1 MAQRAL
7 VAFRLKDGR
16 LEGQG
21 HHWAAKH
28 TRRPLMLHQTGL
40 TTERPLARA
49 LAPLQQ
55 QPRGSAPTGLRLHL
69 NLAFC
74 SSHLVYSGKDHSV
87 APNASSL
94 DENGQNMCKANRIQ
108 YCNQRRG
115 EEGVTQDHN
124 DVLCLERT
132 GRDWMA
138 VLHVLCIYRK
148 SSSGQ
153 T

>member
-7 VAFRLKDGR
+7 VAFRLKDR
-16 LEGQG
+16 RHEGQG

-40 TTERPLARA
+40 TTGRA
-49 LAPLQQ
+49 LAPAPPPPL
-55 QPRGSAPTGLRLHL
+55 PRGSAPTGLRLL
-69 NLAFC
+69 LDLAFC

-108 YCNQRRG
+108 YCKQRRG

-124 DVLCLERT
+124 DVLFLERT